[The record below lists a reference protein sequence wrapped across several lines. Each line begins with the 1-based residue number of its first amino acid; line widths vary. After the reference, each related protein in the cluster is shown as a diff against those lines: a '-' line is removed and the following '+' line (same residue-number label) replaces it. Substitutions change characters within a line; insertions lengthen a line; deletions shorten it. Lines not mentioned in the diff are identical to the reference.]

1 LIELVTAKNFPKE
14 RVFKTIFTT
23 NNKSDEMDEAQKE
36 NYNQIKKSY
45 MGKEK
50 ALVIQLNED

>member
-1 LIELVTAKNFPKE
+1 
-14 RVFKTIFTT
+14 
-23 NNKSDEMDEAQKE
+23 MDEAQKE